1 MTLQPQVAT
10 LSPGLAQ
17 PPMLR
22 GLSHLGAAFAAT
34 AGVAWLML
42 VADSPTGYVGGAIFG
57 SSLILLYWTSA
68 SYHRIPWTPT
78 LKRAAKRLDHAMIFV
93 LIAGTYTPF
102 CLEVSLRWGIPLLA
116 VVWSVAGVGTLI
128 KVLWLDAPR
137 WLGVSLY
144 MAFGWIGVV
153 AASEVLS
160 EFAVAP
166 LAMLALGGALYTLG
180 GLVYALKRP
189 NPWPR
194 VFGYHE
200 VFHLLVIAG
209 SAVHYSLIAIY
220 ILPS

>member
-1 MTLQPQVAT
+1 
-10 LSPGLAQ
+10 
-17 PPMLR
+17 MLR
-22 GLSHLGAAFAAT
+22 GYSHLGAAFAAM
-34 AGVAWLML
+34 AGAAWLML
-42 VADSPTGYVGGAIFG
+42 VADSPTAYVGGAIFG
-57 SSLILLYWTSA
+57 TSLILLYWSSA

-78 LKRAAKRLDHAMIFV
+78 LKRVAKRLDHAMIFV

-102 CLEVSLRWGIPLLA
+102 CLEVSLGWGIPLLL

-153 AASEVLS
+153 AASELFS
-160 EFAVAP
+160 EFAAAP
-166 LAMLALGGALYTLG
+166 IALLALGGALYTLG
-180 GLVYALKRP
+180 GLVYALRRP

-209 SAVHYSLIAIY
+209 SAAHYSLIAIY